1 MFEIDNLL
9 RYEYIPEE
17 LPPCFNSDL
26 FADKSEK
33 FFSQINLK
41 KIPTSIPVTFQGF
54 KTITSR
60 RRFSIPNPH
69 QYLSIVKI
77 LVDNEDKF
85 KDIFEQ
91 TNKSLTAPIKAN
103 KSKDKAYTR
112 RIINFSDSKEE
123 IKKLYK
129 DNLYG
134 LKIDIQTFF
143 DSIYTHSIAWAIH
156 GKKEAKINKGNK
168 EMFGNQLDSALM
180 LLNSSQTN
188 GILVG
193 NAVSRII
200 SEIILCRIDNN
211 IEKEKLDIDYLR
223 YVDDYYIFTKDR
235 SKIDSII
242 SIFRE
247 ELDKYELVINE
258 NKIEVLESPFI
269 YGKPWVEQMKIYASV
284 NPEKLLEKSI
294 IEFHKYNDISIIKY
308 ALKILRT
315 TSFTREEWKSIE
327 PIIFNLLMKFPI
339 LFKNI
344 IIILKNNYQN
354 VNKVL
359 LKKILYSII
368 DIHIPLR
375 SDEEIIWVVW
385 VFKVLNIPISINYMK
400 KILNT
405 ENWLAIIIL
414 LDIASKRKTE
424 KGIRKILDNFRN
436 KLKENYFPNG
446 LDSDRENYSEDN
458 MYTEIW
464 MLAYEIDYNKW
475 LNKSGTGNQ
484 FLEARKNQF
493 FKLLRKNKISFYD
506 SKYEYE
512 LVPENLFN
520 NNTYVTRRELF
531 KILEK
536 VDENNSSLD
545 DEEMRDIV
553 LSQIYED
560 DSIY

>member
-1 MFEIDNLL
+1 MFEIENLL

-26 FADKSEK
+26 FADKFEILISE
-33 FFSQINLK
+33 INTK
-41 KIPTSIPVTFQGF
+41 KTPTSIPVTFQGF
-54 KTITSR
+54 KNITSR

-69 QYLSIVKI
+69 QYLNIVKLLI
-77 LVDNEDKF
+77 DNEDKL
-85 KDIFEQ
+85 KIIFEQ
-91 TNKSLTAPIKAN
+91 TNKSLTAPIKADKTIN
-103 KSKDKAYTR
+103 KAYSR
-112 RIINFSDSKEE
+112 RIIKFSDSKVEV
-123 IKKLYK
+123 KKLYK
-129 DNLYG
+129 NNLYG

-168 EMFGNQLDSALM
+168 GMFGNQLDSALM

-200 SEIILCRIDNN
+200 SEIILCKIDNN
-211 IEKEKLDIDYLR
+211 IEKKKLDIDYLR

-235 SKIDSII
+235 SEIDSII
-242 SIFRE
+242 STFRE
-247 ELDKYELVINE
+247 ELDNYELVINE

-269 YGKPWVEQMKIYASV
+269 YGNSWVEQMKLYASV

-327 PIIFNLLMKFPI
+327 PIIFNLLLKFPI
-339 LFKNI
+339 LLKSI

-375 SDEEIIWVVW
+375 SEEEIIWVIW
-385 VFKVLNIPISINYMK
+385 AFKVLNISMSTNYIR
-400 KILNT
+400 KILKT

-414 LDIASKRKTE
+414 LDITSKRKNE
-424 KGIRKILDNFRN
+424 KGIRKILDNFRS
-436 KLKENYFPNG
+436 KLKESYFPHY
-446 LDSDRENYSEDN
+446 LENYSENN

-475 LNKSGTGNQ
+475 LNKPGAGNQ

-493 FKLLRKNKISFYD
+493 FKLLKKNKISFYD
-506 SKYEYE
+506 TEYDYE
-512 LVPENLFN
+512 LIPENLFN

-536 VDENNSSLD
+536 IDENNSALD
-545 DEEMRDIV
+545 DEEMIEII
-553 LSQIYED
+553 LSQMHADESTY
-560 DSIY
+560 